1 MNRRAKRNKYRKLQK
16 ELEKKYEAAIA
27 MAHFSKGEKRQEV
40 KVQQISCLKVIEDY
54 SRLSVTDIKELYRK
68 EIAQQIAEEILKH
81 KDYFKVTDTGYGYR
95 YDLSIVKIE

>member
-1 MNRRAKRNKYRKLQK
+1 MNRRAKRNKYRRLQK

-27 MAHFSKGEKRQEV
+27 LAHFSKNANKKEI
-40 KVQQISCLKVIEDY
+40 KVQQISCLKLIEDY
-54 SRLSVTDIKELYRK
+54 SVIPVGEIKELYRK

-81 KDYFKVTDTGYGYR
+81 KDYFTITDTGYGYR